1 MIEKPKL
8 NSLDKK
14 PERAILVGV
23 ILPGHKRWDVEENLA
38 ELKQLA
44 STASVESVDEIVQER
59 NRLEPSTF
67 IGKGKVEE
75 LCGLLKMHDA
85 TTVIFDDDLTPAQTR
100 NLEKK
105 TEAKIIDRSSLI
117 LDIFARNARTR
128 EAKTQ
133 VELAQLKYMLPR
145 LTRQWTHLS
154 RQVGGI
160 GTKGPG
166 ETQLETDRRLVR
178 TRIEVLR
185 KDLNLIQQR
194 RATRRKG
201 REEVFRASLVG
212 YTNVGKSTIMNLL
225 SNAGVL
231 VQDQLFATLDSTV
244 RQVELDSQHQILLSD
259 TVGFIRKLPHHLV
272 ESFKST
278 LDEVLEADLLIHVV
292 DSSHPGFEEQI
303 ETVKTVIKDLGA
315 SQKPM
320 LMVFNK
326 IDKLED
332 KAIIG
337 ALKRRYPGSV
347 FISAIRQIRIE
358 DLRNMLIDF
367 LQQSFVEGKVAFPH
381 RLSKLTNFVHNLAVV
396 TSQEYTDEEVQIAF
410 KATQG
415 NRDRILQ
422 TVALECEAGG
432 KNGTPEPVV
441 SDGVD

>member
-1 MIEKPKL
+1 MIEKPKI
-8 NSLDKK
+8 NALDKK
-14 PERAILVGV
+14 AERAIMVGV
-23 ILPGHKRWDVEENLA
+23 ILPGHKRWDVEDNLA

-44 STASVESVDEIVQER
+44 ATAGVETVDEVVQER
-59 NRLEPSTF
+59 NRREPSTF

-75 LCGLLKMHDA
+75 LTELLEMHDA
-85 TTVIFDDDLTPAQTR
+85 STVIFDDDLSPAQTR
-100 NLEKK
+100 NLEKA
-105 TEAKIIDRSSLI
+105 TDAKIIDRSSLI

-128 EAKTQ
+128 ESKTQ

-185 KDLNLIQQR
+185 KDLARIQQR
-194 RATRRKG
+194 RKTRRKG
-201 REEVFRASLVG
+201 RDDSLTASLVG

-225 SNAGVL
+225 SDAGVL

-244 RQVELDSQHQILLSD
+244 RQVKLDAQHEILLSD

-303 ETVKTVIKDLGA
+303 ETVKEVINQLGA
-315 SQKPM
+315 SKKPM

-326 IDKLED
+326 IDRLED

-337 ALKRRYPGSV
+337 ALKQRYTGSV
-347 FISAIRQIRIE
+347 FISATRQIRVE
-358 DLRNMLIDF
+358 DLRESLIEF
-367 LQQSFVEGKVAFPH
+367 LRQSFVDGKVSFPQY
-381 RLSKLTNFVHNLAVV
+381 LSKLSNLVYNLAVV
-396 TSQEYTDEEVQIAF
+396 TGTEYTDTTIHLDF
-410 KATQG
+410 KATPG
-415 NRDRILQ
+415 NCERILQ
-422 TVALECEAGG
+422 TVEAEIAAGE
-432 KNGTPEPVV
+432 KSSTMEQA
-441 SDGVD
+441 